1 MLSQTLSAIQLLVLS
16 ISNSKRN
23 IDHSDG
29 FTAISNF
36 TSVVKVLDTR
46 PQRAYPR
53 LVEVRLELSSLNW
66 SCFKPFRKFV
76 EFWLLLDRD
85 RVWRGSLVEWCRA
98 RALVVV
104 ILCVGFMQS
113 FWSIRRF
120 RLLLLWIWSHNF
132 FLKGARLLFPTTLT
146 LGVDELD
153 QVVGV

>member
-1 MLSQTLSAIQLLVLS
+1 MLSQTLSAIQLLVIS

-36 TSVVKVLDTR
+36 ASVVKVLDTR
-46 PQRAYPR
+46 SQRAYPR

-66 SCFKPFRKFV
+66 SCFKPSRKFI
-76 EFWLLLDRD
+76 EFWLLLDWD
-85 RVWRGSLVEWCRA
+85 WIWRGSLAEWCRA

-104 ILCVGFMQS
+104 ILCVGFMWS

-120 RLLLLWIWSHNF
+120 RLLLLRIWSHNF
-132 FLKGARLLFPTTLT
+132 FLKGARLLFSTTLT